1 MANHLNQSGKAFS
14 YFMKTAR
21 LDIEDHQGNTDDG
34 LHFANMAGTWMAL
47 TAGYL
52 GMKRKADGLSFTPH
66 IPEKWEYYT
75 LRVHY
80 QNSLLGIRVE
90 QEKVIY
96 EMLEGESISF
106 KHMDEQIELTSENK
120 AVELT
125 LIKDTQNHVDEI
137 KAAIFDVDGRHIRH
151 SKPNPEVFIK
161 AGEALGI
168 APENCI
174 VFEDAVAGIEAAN
187 AANMRSIAMGHIA
200 PDFLK
205 LGAQAGAWTL
215 EDVFA
220 EDLSNL

>member
-120 AVELT
+120 TGITEY
-125 LIKDTQNHVDEI
+125 
-137 KAAIFDVDGRHIRH
+137 FDAQVDGRHIRH